1 MQECR
6 RKWRSSGTRPPS
18 KGEYQC
24 GTEWREHM
32 KDASPEHAR
41 LFGLKERK
49 DLGYQFVQY
58 AISSIIV
65 FARAPIYESQS
76 KLSIVFWTSSG
87 PMQAASSAT
96 TPLSDL
102 GSETSCLSQ
111 PTKSWSMSVPSS
123 FLRHS
128 LLLRRLPPI
137 RKPAPLSSLSSD
149 QDLLVLGLHLTSW
162 RLAYELQRPF
172 LHSYGYRDCR
182 FHSLH

>member
-1 MQECR
+1 MQGCR
-6 RKWRSSGTRPPS
+6 RKWRKLRH
-18 KGEYQC
+18 KAAFE

-123 FLRHS
+123 FLRHCAS
-128 LLLRRLPPI
+128 GAYLQFENPLPYLHFPVI
-137 RKPAPLSSLSSD
+137 KIYLFSD
-149 QDLLVLGLHLTSW
+149 
-162 RLAYELQRPF
+162 F
-172 LHSYGYRDCR
+172 I
-182 FHSLH
+182 